1 MPGANRET
9 RIIAAV
15 PCPACGAAINQRC
28 RGITRVHNERRA
40 AWVAAKP
47 VAFPVHAKITWG
59 DGRVESWIL
68 DWRDRDQRVDFAR
81 RADHA
86 IELGAEV
93 LTRKA

>member
-1 MPGANRET
+1 MAGANREI

-15 PCPACGAAINQRC
+15 PCPACNAAIGQRC

-47 VAFPVHAKITWG
+47 VALPVRATIIWR
-59 DGRVESWIL
+59 DGRVESWVL
-68 DWRDRDQRVDFAR
+68 DWRDRDQRVEFAV
-81 RADHA
+81 RANRA

-93 LTRKA
+93 LTKQA